1 MGQGACGGYLKS
13 PTGHSVHKD
22 GVGQDSNNNKMS
34 EKLRISQLEHMLQQK
49 NTEIEA
55 LQVKIN
61 IKNSALCSRNFQ
73 NVKLRST
80 IQELICHSILLLK
93 SILARFEYQK
103 LPFLQFQKLSTL
115 KFCNFGT

>member
-13 PTGHSVHKD
+13 PTGHSVHRD
-22 GVGQDSNNNKMS
+22 SDGQDSNNNKMS

-80 IQELICHSILLLK
+80 IQELIYHSILLE
-93 SILARFEYQK
+93 I
-103 LPFLQFQKLSTL
+103 
-115 KFCNFGT
+115 NFGKIWMSKIAIFTISETLNFEIW

>member
-13 PTGHSVHKD
+13 PTGHSVHRD
-22 GVGQDSNNNKMS
+22 SDGQDSNNNKMS

-80 IQELICHSILLLK
+80 IQELIYHSILLE
-93 SILARFEYQK
+93 I
-103 LPFLQFQKLSTL
+103 
-115 KFCNFGT
+115 NFGKI